1 MQRLAWAVNVSFG
14 YLILMASAHMSSGA
28 DAPSLFAV
36 EDFESALAECAQNGL
51 FD

>member
-14 YLILMASAHMSSGA
+14 YLMLMACARMNLA
-28 DAPSLFAV
+28 TDASHLFPV
-36 EDFESALAECAQNGL
+36 EDFESALDECAQNGS